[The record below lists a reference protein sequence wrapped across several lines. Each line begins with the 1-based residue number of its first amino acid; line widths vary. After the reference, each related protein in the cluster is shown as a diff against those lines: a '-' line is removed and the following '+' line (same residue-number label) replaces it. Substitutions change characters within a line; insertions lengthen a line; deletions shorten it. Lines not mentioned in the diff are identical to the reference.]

1 MRLSK
6 TPNQE
11 IEEAYERVLNAQ
23 AKEEPKEEKK
33 EDTKEA
39 KIQQ

>member
-11 IEEAYERVLNAQ
+11 IEEAYEKVLNPQ
-23 AKEEPKEEKK
+23 PKEEPKEEKK
-33 EDTKEA
+33 EVKEEA
-39 KIQQ
+39 K

>member
-11 IEEAYERVLNAQ
+11 IEEAYERVLNPQ
-23 AKEEPKEEKK
+23 PKEEPKEQKK
-33 EDTKEA
+33 EVTKEA
-39 KIQQ
+39 K